1 MSSITKKYKFTVGT
15 GYVSS
20 DIEDIVEVDFTKE
33 EYEDECE
40 RDRVIEKEYIEW
52 RNEQID
58 GGWEEVE

>member
-1 MSSITKKYKFTVGT
+1 MQDITKKYKFTVGT
-15 GYVSS
+15 GYMGS
-20 DIEDIVEVDFTKE
+20 DIEDIVGVDFTQE

-40 RDRVIEKEYIEW
+40 RDRVIENEYIEW

>member
-1 MSSITKKYKFTVGT
+1 MSSITKKYKFTLGI
-15 GYVSS
+15 GYVGQ
-20 DIEDIVEVDFTKE
+20 DQEDIIEVSFTKE